1 LGGRHD
7 NQSILAKRHKPYNGR
22 GGGERR
28 VTGSSLALRV
38 LMLLNNRKVTFIFRC
53 PRTGF
58 DVQGWSDGVFEASLA
73 YETVNCMSAKW
84 CIWLIPR
91 RDTSS
96 EATTTNK
103 PGRSGS

>member
-1 LGGRHD
+1 
-7 NQSILAKRHKPYNGR
+7 
-22 GGGERR
+22 
-28 VTGSSLALRV
+28 
-38 LMLLNNRKVTFIFRC
+38 MLLNNRKVTFIFRC

-73 YETVNCMSAKW
+73 YETVNCTICQMVHLVDPKT
-84 CIWLIPR
+84 
-91 RDTSS
+91 DTSL

>member
-28 VTGSSLALRV
+28 VTSSSLALRV

-73 YETVNCMSAKW
+73 YETVNCTICQMVHLVDPKTGYV
-84 CIWLIPR
+84 L
-91 RDTSS
+91 
-96 EATTTNK
+96 
-103 PGRSGS
+103 GSDNDE